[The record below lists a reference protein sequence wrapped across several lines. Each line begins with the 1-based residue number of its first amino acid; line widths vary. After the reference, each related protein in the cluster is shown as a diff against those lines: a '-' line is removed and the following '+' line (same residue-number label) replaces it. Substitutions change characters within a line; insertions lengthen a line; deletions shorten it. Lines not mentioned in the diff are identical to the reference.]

1 MTKTYTYF
9 VFLKEYI
16 VKDSI
21 NIIINYKYDII

>member
-16 VKDSI
+16 VKDI
-21 NIIINYKYDII
+21 HLY